1 MIRWTL
7 AALACALAL
16 DVIVGHTA
24 GAFAAHLL
32 GTVADVLP

>member
-24 GAFAAHLL
+24 GAFAAHLI
-32 GTVADVLP
+32 GAAAAVLP